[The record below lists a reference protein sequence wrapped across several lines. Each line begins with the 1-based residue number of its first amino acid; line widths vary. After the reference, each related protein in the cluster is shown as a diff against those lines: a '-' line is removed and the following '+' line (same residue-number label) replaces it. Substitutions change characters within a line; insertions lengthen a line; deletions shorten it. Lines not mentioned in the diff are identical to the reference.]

1 MNHQGEALRAYARRL
16 KTTTGITREEIAEKI
31 GIAPA
36 SLSRAYK
43 SPRLSDELKERIQ
56 KGLGLPLN
64 FFETDNTPA
73 TADINTTAEPDEL
86 ELKRR
91 EIERMAAEQMELAKK
106 YIALLETHL
115 NYVRENP
122 PKKE

>member
-1 MNHQGEALRAYARRL
+1 MNHQGESLRAYARRL

-64 FFETDNTPA
+64 FFDADNTPA
-73 TADINTTAEPDEL
+73 PAGTTTTAEPDEL
-86 ELKRR
+86 EIKRR
-91 EIERMAAEQMELAKK
+91 ELERRTAQ
-106 YIALLETHL
+106 LLEL
-115 NYVRENP
+115 SEKYSALSEQFRKYVLENP
-122 PKKE
+122 PKQE